1 MRKNKL
7 RELIRKGKPTIGTR
21 VLTPWPGIIEVIGH
35 TGVVDYVEFLGEY
48 APWDLHDLENIARA
62 TELFDMSSMMKVDQE
77 PRGFIAQRALGAGIQ
92 NILFA
97 DVRNVEDARECVRI
111 VKPET
116 PKTKGIHGA
125 HMRRSVGY
133 VLEGGSPEYVKA
145 MDEAVV
151 VLMIEKKEAV
161 DNLEE
166 ILSVKGID
174 MVQFGPSDYSLS
186 LGIPGQK
193 SHQDVKEAEIKVIK
207 TALKMGIRPRAEVKN
222 LENIQR
228 YIDLG
233 VRDFSISTDVVILYQ
248 WLKENGENLRKMLSG
263 I

>member
-1 MRKNKL
+1 
-7 RELIRKGKPTIGTR
+7 
-21 VLTPWPGIIEVIGH
+21 
-35 TGVVDYVEFLGEY
+35 
-48 APWDLHDLENIARA
+48 
-62 TELFDMSSMMKVDQE
+62 
-77 PRGFIAQRALGAGIQ
+77 
-92 NILFA
+92 
-97 DVRNVEDARECVRI
+97 
-111 VKPET
+111 
-116 PKTKGIHGA
+116 
-125 HMRRSVGY
+125 
-133 VLEGGSPEYVKA
+133 
-145 MDEAVV
+145 
-151 VLMIEKKEAV
+151 
-161 DNLEE
+161 
-166 ILSVKGID
+166 